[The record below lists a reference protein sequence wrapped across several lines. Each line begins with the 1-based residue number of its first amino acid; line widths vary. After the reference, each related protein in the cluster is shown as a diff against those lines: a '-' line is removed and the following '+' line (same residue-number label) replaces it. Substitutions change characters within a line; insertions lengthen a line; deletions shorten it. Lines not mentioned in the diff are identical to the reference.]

1 MTRRIRI
8 FQVDAFTTDR
18 FTGNPAGVVLDA
30 DSLNDAE
37 MLAIARELNNA
48 DTAFV
53 LKPDGPDHDLRVRFF
68 TPRTEASFVG
78 HATVATHFV
87 LSREGAAVQPDRRPR
102 APAAEIG
109 ARGRRSARRRAIT
122 RRIAVRQP
130 APPLGRQLNDRERLA
145 VLDAL
150 ALSTGDID
158 TRCPLRI
165 VGGAG
170 TRLLIGVRSTEQLK
184 QLKPDYS
191 RLTTLS
197 AQLGAAGFFV
207 FTLAHGQ
214 AGCLTESRM
223 FCPALGIPE
232 DPVSGNAHGLL
243 GAYLAEQGLLPHD
256 GRHRA
261 VHRRAGAPRASRRP
275 RRRRARI
282 QRRQARRRV
291 DRRPG
296 RRDLRNRDDV
306 VRGRRR
312 TKSVSGETRGI
323 GPDCPRPYR
332 LAVPIPLSPT

>member
-1 MTRRIRI
+1 MRVKFAPLMSRRIRI

-53 LKPDGPDHDLRVRFF
+53 LQPDGPDHDLRVRFF

-87 LSREGAAVQPDRRPR
+87 LSRETVKPGRVRQRQKSGLVDV
-102 APAAEIG
+102 EV
-109 ARGRRSARRRAIT
+109 RGEGVA

-170 TRLLIGVRSTEQLK
+170 TRLMIGVRSTEQLK

-243 GAYLAEQGLLPHD
+243 GAYLAEQGLLQHN
-256 GRHRA
+256 GTTA
-261 VHRRAGAPRASRRP
+261 QFTGAQGLHV
-275 RRRRARI
+275 
-282 QRRQARRRV
+282 QRSGRV
-291 DRRPG
+291 DVELEF
-296 RRDLRNRDDV
+296 RDGKLDGV
-306 VRGRRR
+306 WIVGQA
-312 TKSVSGETRGI
+312 VEIFETSMT
-323 GPDCPRPYR
+323 
-332 LAVPIPLSPT
+332 L

>member
-1 MTRRIRI
+1 LRVEFAARQETDMSRRIRI
-8 FQVDAFTTDR
+8 FQVDAFTTER

-30 DSLNDAE
+30 DGLADAE

-48 DTAFV
+48 YTAFV
-53 LKPDGPDHDLRVRFF
+53 LKPDGADHELRVRFF

-87 LSREGAAVQPDRRPR
+87 LSRDGASQGGNSGRVRQRQKSGVVDIEVRGEGAL
-102 APAAEIG
+102 
-109 ARGRRSARRRAIT
+109 

-184 QLKPDYS
+184 QLKPDFS

-207 FTLAHGQ
+207 FTLSHAM

-243 GAYLAEQGLLPHD
+243 GAYLAEQGLLPQSGARAQFTGAQGHHV
-256 GRHRA
+256 HRA
-261 VHRRAGAPRASRRP
+261 G
-275 RRRRARI
+275 
-282 QRRQARRRV
+282 RV
-291 DRRPG
+291 DVELEFTDG
-296 RRDLRNRDDV
+296 KLDGV
-306 VRGRRR
+306 WIVGQA
-312 TKSVSGETRGI
+312 VEIFETA
-323 GPDCPRPYR
+323 
-332 LAVPIPLSPT
+332 LTL

>member
-1 MTRRIRI
+1 
-8 FQVDAFTTDR
+8 
-18 FTGNPAGVVLDA
+18 
-30 DSLNDAE
+30 
-37 MLAIARELNNA
+37 
-48 DTAFV
+48 
-53 LKPDGPDHDLRVRFF
+53 LRVTKPFSSARHG
-68 TPRTEASFVG
+68 TIAGTHVRVRDVNAPTWMPENNVLARASAADGQRTAGS
-78 HATVATHFV
+78 
-87 LSREGAAVQPDRRPR
+87 LSARLIKQGSSTEGAHRPSWNCNPSCNSN
-102 APAAEIG
+102 A
-109 ARGRRSARRRAIT
+109 RRSSSPNNPP
-122 RRIAVRQP
+122 IAVRQP

-207 FTLAHGQ
+207 FTLSHAM

-243 GAYLAEQGLLPHD
+243 GAYLAEQGLLPHA
-256 GRHRA
+256 GPTAQFTGAQGHHVHRA
-261 VHRRAGAPRASRRP
+261 G
-275 RRRRARI
+275 
-282 QRRQARRRV
+282 RV
-291 DRRPG
+291 DVELEFTQG
-296 RRDLRNRDDV
+296 KLDGV
-306 VRGRRR
+306 WIVGQA
-312 TKSVSGETRGI
+312 VEIFETEMS
-323 GPDCPRPYR
+323 
-332 LAVPIPLSPT
+332 L

>member
-1 MTRRIRI
+1 MSRRIRI
-8 FQVDAFTTDR
+8 FQVDAFTTGR
-18 FTGNPAGVVLDA
+18 FTGNPAGVVLEA
-30 DSLNDAE
+30 DSLTDAE

-53 LKPDGPDHDLRVRFF
+53 LKPDGSDHDLRVRFF
-68 TPRTEASFVG
+68 TPRTEAGFVG

-87 LSREGAAVQPDRRPR
+87 LSRAGATAGRVRQRQKSGLVDI
-102 APAAEIG
+102 EV
-109 ARGRRSARRRAIT
+109 RGDGPT

-145 VLDAL
+145 VLDSL

-170 TRLLIGVRSTEQLK
+170 TRLMIGVRSTDQLK
-184 QLKPDYS
+184 QLKPDFS

-207 FTLAHGQ
+207 FTLSHGM
-214 AGCLTESRM
+214 ADCLTESRM

-243 GAYLAEQGLLPHD
+243 GAYLAEQGLLTHS
-256 GRHRA
+256 GAIAKFTGAQGHHVHRA
-261 VHRRAGAPRASRRP
+261 G
-275 RRRRARI
+275 
-282 QRRQARRRV
+282 RV
-291 DRRPG
+291 DVELEFSDG
-296 RRDLRNRDDV
+296 KVDGV
-306 VRGRRR
+306 WIVGQA
-312 TKSVSGETRGI
+312 VEIFET
-323 GPDCPRPYR
+323 
-332 LAVPIPLSPT
+332 SMEF

>member
-1 MTRRIRI
+1 MSRRIRI

-18 FTGNPAGVVLDA
+18 FTGNPAGVVLEA
-30 DSLNDAE
+30 DSLSDAE

-53 LKPDGPDHDLRVRFF
+53 LKPDGADHDLRVRFF
-68 TPRTEASFVG
+68 TPRTEAGFVG

-87 LSREGAAVQPDRRPR
+87 LSRDGLVHPTAHGRVRQRQKSGLVDIEVRGEGAA
-102 APAAEIG
+102 
-109 ARGRRSARRRAIT
+109 
-122 RRIAVRQP
+122 RRIAVRQS

-170 TRLLIGVRSTEQLK
+170 TRLLIGVRGSDQLK
-184 QLKPDYS
+184 QLKPDFS

-207 FTLAHGQ
+207 FTLSHGF
-214 AGCLTESRM
+214 ANCLTESRM

-243 GAYLAEQGLLPHD
+243 GAYLAEQGLLPHT
-256 GRHRA
+256 GATATFTGAQGHHLHRA
-261 VHRRAGAPRASRRP
+261 G
-275 RRRRARI
+275 
-282 QRRQARRRV
+282 RV
-291 DRRPG
+291 DVELEFSAG
-296 RRDLRNRDDV
+296 KLDGV
-306 VRGRRR
+306 WIVGQA
-312 TKSVSGETRGI
+312 VEIFETVM
-323 GPDCPRPYR
+323 DF
-332 LAVPIPLSPT
+332 

>member
-1 MTRRIRI
+1 MSRRIRI

-30 DSLNDAE
+30 DSLSDAE

-53 LKPDGPDHDLRVRFF
+53 LKPDGPDHELRVRFF

-87 LSREGAAVQPDRRPR
+87 LSRDGATRLHGPSTNGTGGRVRQRQKSGLVDVEVRGEGDA
-102 APAAEIG
+102 
-109 ARGRRSARRRAIT
+109 

-170 TRLLIGVRSTEQLK
+170 TRLMIGVRSTEQLK

-207 FTLAHGQ
+207 FTLSHGM

-243 GAYLAEQGLLPHD
+243 GAYLAEQGLLAHAD
-256 GRHRA
+256 AIAKFTGAQGHHVHRA
-261 VHRRAGAPRASRRP
+261 G
-275 RRRRARI
+275 
-282 QRRQARRRV
+282 RV
-291 DRRPG
+291 DVELEFSAG
-296 RRDLRNRDDV
+296 KLDGV
-306 VRGRRR
+306 WIVGQA
-312 TKSVSGETRGI
+312 VSIFETEM
-323 GPDCPRPYR
+323 
-332 LAVPIPLSPT
+332 SFS